1 MVQRILAGIRPD
13 ALQLQPIWRCREHA
27 LMPAFWLDMGQIAT
41 DHFLSGRWVP
51 SIIVPAVALNWRE
64 HLVHCHLWACPCTLE
79 QVRFPHMG
87 AAISSGSYLTD
98 GMIVAPCSM
107 KSLAAIACAFDDD
120 LLVRAA
126 DVCRKEG
133 RKVVLVPRECP
144 LSPAHLRNML
154 QVTEDGYTVLPP
166 VLSFYNGAK
175 TTDEQVDH
183 IVGKILMQFG
193 LPYDK
198 FHPWEG

>member
-1 MVQRILAGIRPD
+1 
-13 ALQLQPIWRCREHA
+13 
-27 LMPAFWLDMGQIAT
+27 
-41 DHFLSGRWVP
+41 
-51 SIIVPAVALNWRE
+51 
-64 HLVHCHLWACPCTLE
+64 
-79 QVRFPHMG
+79 
-87 AAISSGSYLTD
+87 
-98 GMIVAPCSM
+98 
-107 KSLAAIACAFDDD
+107 AFDDD

-154 QVTEDGYTVLPP
+154 QVAEDGYTVLPP